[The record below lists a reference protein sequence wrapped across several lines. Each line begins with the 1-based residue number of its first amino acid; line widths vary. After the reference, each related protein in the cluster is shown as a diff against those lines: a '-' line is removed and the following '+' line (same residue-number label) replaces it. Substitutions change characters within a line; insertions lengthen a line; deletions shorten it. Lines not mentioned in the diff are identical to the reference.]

1 MSEECSVA
9 KAGAVSRR
17 EIKLSSVLSL
27 REDIESNSHTGKLS
41 VPRYTPGFIHV
52 LDCYTEIM
60 KRKARRRKTCWLVY
74 GNTGNVPASCIKRE
88 PSAVYRQHV

>member
-1 MSEECSVA
+1 MSEECSVS

-27 REDIESNSHTGKLS
+27 REDIESNSHTGKLG

-52 LDCYTEIM
+52 LHRNFE
-60 KRKARRRKTCWLVY
+60 KRNERERKKNMLV
-74 GNTGNVPASCIKRE
+74 GL
-88 PSAVYRQHV
+88 

>member
-1 MSEECSVA
+1 MSEECSVS

-41 VPRYTPGFIHV
+41 VPSVAGFIHV
-52 LDCYTEIM
+52 LDCYTDIL
-60 KRKARRRKTCWLVY
+60 KRKTREKNNNHVLV
-74 GNTGNVPASCIKRE
+74 GLW
-88 PSAVYRQHV
+88 